1 MCPKIKKS
9 NKSSIIKSEHLIVI
23 SIFIMKGKVKFFNS
37 SKGFGF
43 ITMEETGEEIFV
55 HISGLEDDIRENDD
69 VVFETTDGRK
79 GLNAI
84 NVRLA

>member
-1 MCPKIKKS
+1 MK
-9 NKSSIIKSEHLIVI
+9 
-23 SIFIMKGKVKFFNS
+23 KGKVKFYNEL
-37 SKGFGF
+37 KGFGF
-43 ITMEETGEEIFV
+43 ITPENGNEDIFV
-55 HISGLEDDIRENDD
+55 HSSGLEDRINENDD